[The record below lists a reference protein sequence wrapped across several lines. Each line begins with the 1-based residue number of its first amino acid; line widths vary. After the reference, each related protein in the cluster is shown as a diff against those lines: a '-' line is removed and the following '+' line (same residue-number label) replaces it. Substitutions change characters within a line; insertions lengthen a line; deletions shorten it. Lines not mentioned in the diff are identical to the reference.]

1 MRLFIAEKPSVA
13 KAIIAELGTV
23 KRFNGYVECKG
34 NICVTWCFG
43 HLLEQAEPDYYLPE
57 DVPTTPKGKKRW
69 RMEDLPIFPDNWK
82 LLPKNDKGVKNQLKI
97 IKTLLSKADTVVNCG
112 DPDREGQLLV
122 DEILEFYRYR
132 KPSLRFWASAQDSTS
147 IKKALQSLKPNSQF
161 KGMAQAALGR
171 SRADWLIGMNLTRLF
186 TLKHSTPSEKTLIA
200 VGRVQTPTLALVAAR
215 DQLIKNFKP
224 IPFYSFNA
232 VITHEGIN
240 FSAQWEPKPDQQGL
254 DAQKRLIDSSEA
266 QKILSKL
273 QSLGSGKV
281 LSFTQLPKKA
291 LQPKP
296 YSLADIQ
303 LDASNRYGFSA
314 EETLNICQA
323 LYEKYKLA
331 SYPRSDCQYL
341 PESQFSDA
349 KAVLDAIAATN
360 PNLAELVRQAN
371 PKIRSEAWNDKKI
384 SAHHGIIP
392 TRQRTAVSELNPE
405 EQKIYNLIAKR
416 YICQFL
422 PVHEYL
428 ETKIV
433 LAFNGES
440 FKSTGK
446 TTKIEG
452 WKAVYLKDQNS
463 EEKTTLQ
470 NLPILQEGSSVE
482 FKEIRAENKKTTPPN
497 SFTEGTLISA
507 MEKIHTVVKDPEF
520 KKFLKETDGIGT
532 PATRAAIISELK
544 RKGYLEVKGKK
555 IHATELGFRLLGLVP
570 NSVKNPIL
578 TAMFERKLK
587 EVESGKTDLD
597 SFMAPLKK
605 MIQDEIEKA

>member
-1 MRLFIAEKPSVA
+1 
-13 KAIIAELGTV
+13 
-23 KRFNGYVECKG
+23 
-34 NICVTWCFG
+34 
-43 HLLEQAEPDYYLPE
+43 
-57 DVPTTPKGKKRW
+57 
-69 RMEDLPIFPDNWK
+69 MEDLPIFPDNWK
-82 LLPKNDKGVKNQLKI
+82 LLPKNDKGVKNQLKT

-132 KPSLRFWASAQDSTS
+132 KPSLRFWASAQDSAS

-224 IPFYSFNA
+224 VPFYSFNA
-232 VITHEGIN
+232 VIKHGAIN
-240 FSAQWEPKPDQQGL
+240 FTAQWEPKPAQPGL
-254 DAQKRLIDSSEA
+254 DTQKRLIDSSEA

-273 QSLGSGKV
+273 QGLGSGKV
-281 LSFTQLPKKA
+281 CSFTQLPKKT

-323 LYEKYKLA
+323 LYEKYKLT

-341 PESQFSDA
+341 PESQLSDA
-349 KAVLDAIAATN
+349 QVVLDAIAATS
-360 PNLAELVRQAN
+360 PNLAEVVRLAD
-371 PKIRSEAWNDKKI
+371 PKIRSEAWNDRQI
-384 SAHHGIIP
+384 TAHHGIIP
-392 TRQRTAVSELNPE
+392 TRQQAAFSELNPE
-405 EQKIYNLIAKR
+405 EQKIYNLIARR

-428 ETKIV
+428 DTKIV
-433 LAFNGES
+433 LTLNGEF

-446 TTKIEG
+446 TTLVEG
-452 WKAVYLKDQNS
+452 WKTAYLKDQNP
-463 EEKTTLQ
+463 EEKALQ
-470 NLPILQEGSSVE
+470 NLLILQEGSSVL

-578 TAMFERKLK
+578 TAIFERKLK
-587 EVESGKTDLD
+587 EVEAGKTDLD

-605 MIQDEIEKA
+605 MIQDEIAKA